1 MNIFYASIL
10 KTNTP
15 EYHLQK
21 AANSDL
27 YEVSFLNPGEEIV
40 LPFGATPQGTAM
52 PLPNKF
58 QRCHA
63 KAKSTQIQCQN
74 PAAHGCSTCRL
85 HGARRPASI
94 KRGKDHPLFKHGFS
108 TLAAKEELQSEFRQL
123 RKLELLM
130 DKIGLGIGP
139 RLRGRKS

>member
-1 MNIFYASIL
+1 
-10 KTNTP
+10 
-15 EYHLQK
+15 
-21 AANSDL
+21 
-27 YEVSFLNPGEEIV
+27 
-40 LPFGATPQGTAM
+40 M

-63 KAKSTQIQCQN
+63 KAKSTQSQCQN
-74 PAAHGCSTCRL
+74 PSAYGCTTCRL

-108 TLAAKEELQSEFRQL
+108 TLAAKAERQSEFRQL